1 MVLTNCL
8 FWEDSAPSANE
19 NKRVISIKISTT
31 MYFNSSFTN
40 KDQRRKSALLKGY
53 FGSFMQNCQL
63 LVEDIMSYMCI
74 FIS

>member
-8 FWEDSAPSANE
+8 FWEDSAPSVNE

-40 KDQRRKSALLKGY
+40 KEQRRKSALLKDY
-53 FGSFMQNCQL
+53 FGSFMQSCQL
-63 LVEDIMSYMCI
+63 LVEDMMSYMCI
-74 FIS
+74 FTS